1 MVVIPLFLNLLFYR
15 PTVTLD
21 APTVKKSD
29 VAYQKLDDLKKMPF
43 YLSEILP

>member
-1 MVVIPLFLNLLFYR
+1 MPSLVDVLGN
-15 PTVTLD
+15 
-21 APTVKKSD
+21 AAD